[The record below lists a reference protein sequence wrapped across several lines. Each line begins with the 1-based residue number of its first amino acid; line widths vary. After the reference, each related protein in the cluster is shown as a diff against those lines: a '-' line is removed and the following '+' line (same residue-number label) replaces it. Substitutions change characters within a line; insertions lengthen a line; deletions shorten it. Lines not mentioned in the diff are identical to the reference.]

1 MGPRSALCASTA
13 ATDRQDDLTAGLGGE
28 ALGQKWG
35 LPTTG
40 TAAEW
45 CLGAGLPSSVSHTSH
60 KRAAGGARLDWRWQG
75 RAGWSWALVL
85 GLMDA
90 PQEAQP
96 RAAAARTCPVL
107 CRRATLSTDC
117 GHAPVGRQGRVPRLG
132 KWAGGTL
139 GRKSLLQTGGSSS
152 SGVQLETWARGVGRL
167 GRQLGGL
174 AEGCTSLPPFFTLF
188 PEYDRRN
195 FIHRRKRGLR
205 PSRQK
210 PSRTLALMENTA
222 NKRSSLRVIAPRCQR
237 QGCDET
243 DWLPLPS
250 RQAPDANKQW
260 TGKRSECIG
269 QAL

>member
-13 ATDRQDDLTAGLGGE
+13 ATDRQDDLTAGVGGE

-75 RAGWSWALVL
+75 RAGWSWAWVL

-90 PQEAQP
+90 AQEAQP
-96 RAAAARTCPVL
+96 RASSCCQTCPVL
-107 CRRATLSTDC
+107 FCRRATLSTDSE
-117 GHAPVGRQGRVPRLG
+117 HAPVGRQGRVPRLG

-174 AEGCTSLPPFFTLF
+174 AEGCTSLPPFFYPLSRIRPQKLYPQTKES
-188 PEYDRRN
+188 P
-195 FIHRRKRGLR
+195 R

-243 DWLPLPS
+243 DWLAL
-250 RQAPDANKQW
+250 AKQ
-260 TGKRSECIG
+260 TSTRRK
-269 QAL
+269 